1 MSEQIAPDRQRKGT
15 LRVLIADD
23 SAGIRYL
30 LRRRLEGDGIEI
42 VAEATNGQ
50 EAIEAVE
57 RLHPDLVVMDSMM
70 PIMGGIEATIEI
82 KRRWPEID
90 VLGYTSTPFS
100 DSADQML
107 LAGASETFDK
117 MHVEELADA
126 VGRRIP

>member
-1 MSEQIAPDRQRKGT
+1 MSEQMAPDRQRKGT

-23 SAGIRYL
+23 TASIRYL
-30 LRRRLEGDGIEI
+30 LRRLLEGDGIEI

-50 EAIEAVE
+50 KAIEAVE

-90 VLGYTSTPFS
+90 VLGYSSTPFS
-100 DSADQML
+100 DSADNML

-117 MHVEELADA
+117 MHVQELADA